1 MDIADRIKSITVK
14 PAETWPVI
22 EQEVTD
28 LKTLYV
34 PYMLILAAIPAVA
47 SFVGLS
53 LIGVGGYGFTMRV
66 PFLSGIGIMI
76 TQYIMTLVMIGVWGW
91 LINML
96 ANTFGGQPNL
106 MQAIKL
112 TVYASTPGMLAGIFG
127 IVPSLGILGLVGGL
141 YSLYVLYLGLPVMM
155 KNPKEKTI
163 PYMVVAAVVGIVCSV
178 LISVLA
184 AIFTPSPMQ
193 HMQGQGG
200 SGDINI
206 STPKGDVKITAGP
219 STSDNAPSTP
229 GNSSMT
235 IKTPDGEVTIDMKNM
250 EELAKKMQAIADAQE
265 AKK

>member
-184 AIFTPSPMQ
+184 VHFYTLTDAAYARVRAARAT
-193 HMQGQGG
+193 
-200 SGDINI
+200 
-206 STPKGDVKITAGP
+206 
-219 STSDNAPSTP
+219 STSARPRVTSRSRPGQAHLSTRQAPRAT
-229 GNSSMT
+229 
-235 IKTPDGEVTIDMKNM
+235 
-250 EELAKKMQAIADAQE
+250 AA
-265 AKK
+265 